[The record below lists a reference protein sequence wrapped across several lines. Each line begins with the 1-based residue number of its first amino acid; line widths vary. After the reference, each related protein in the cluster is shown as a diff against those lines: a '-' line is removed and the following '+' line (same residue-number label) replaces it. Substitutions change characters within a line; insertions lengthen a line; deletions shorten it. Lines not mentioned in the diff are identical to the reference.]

1 MLAFSLIYWHSNDLR
16 HAPSVR
22 LLLVFTSTLAWGM
35 LSAGLS
41 SAQHVDALVVSGCV
55 DGACI
60 PNPANF
66 GYYQNAWRKWPTSRP
81 REVHAGTSEVT
92 VPDSLPQVELPDP
105 RFEGEINP
113 PTSFHRN
120 RPATEPPVTP
130 VQPPIPQPDSPSLP
144 PFELPS
150 PESEQGGAY
159 QHRPTQTLV
168 ATGPTQLPARV
179 EVRHQPRLAA
189 PGTNAAHAHTQLP
202 GGISSDRTD
211 TSRTATTKFIR
222 ATVQTVS
229 WDNPLREGME
239 KDASSPDDQAFQREN
254 VTNQPR
260 AQWRPI
266 ASANEKDAD
275 HEATPETSRKVT
287 LNEPARIQL
296 PDNVTPLPPPVQSE
310 LSPESD
316 FVIRRNPM
324 RATPM
329 HTSITS
335 TVAPTGFYGN
345 IEGNPLRKT
354 LPSAEDNPLRTGV
367 NLAPAATGE
376 AQFRNPLRVGQ

>member
-1 MLAFSLIYWHSNDLR
+1 MTLAFSPIYWHSNDLR

-22 LLLVFTSTLAWGM
+22 LLLVVTSTLAWGM

-92 VPDSLPQVELPDP
+92 MPDSLPQVELPDP

-113 PTSFHRN
+113 PTGFHRN
-120 RPATEPPVTP
+120 RPATQPPVTP
-130 VQPPIPQPDSPSLP
+130 VQPPSLP

-150 PESEQGGAY
+150 PEAEQGGAY
-159 QHRPTQTLV
+159 QHLPTQVLV

-179 EVRHQPRLAA
+179 EVRHQPRLSA
-189 PGTNAAHAHTQLP
+189 PSTSATHPHTQWS
-202 GGISSDRTD
+202 GGIASDRTD
-211 TSRTATTKFIR
+211 ASRTATTKFGR
-222 ATVQTVS
+222 ATVQPVS

-239 KDASSPDDQAFQREN
+239 SDAASTNDEAFQRVN
-254 VTNQPR
+254 DTNQPQPR
-260 AQWRPI
+260 WRPI
-266 ASANEKDAD
+266 TSANDEDSD
-275 HEATPETSRKVT
+275 HEATSEASRIAT

-296 PDNVTPLPPPVQSE
+296 PDNVTPLPAPGQSA

-316 FVIRRNPM
+316 FVFRRNPM
-324 RATPM
+324 RAIM
-329 HTSITS
+329 TSA
-335 TVAPTGFYGN
+335 VAPTGFYGN

-354 LPSAEDNPLRTGV
+354 LPNAEDNPLRTGAD
-367 NLAPAATGE
+367 LKPAATGE
-376 AQFRNPLRVGQ
+376 AEFRNPLRAGQ